1 LLKRKDGAKMNPQ
14 KDLDSFHF
22 FILFLVELKTNMVTF
37 GTDITASVYTNTHI
51 QMSWTVSHL
60 TPQTLKYL

>member
-1 LLKRKDGAKMNPQ
+1 MNPQ

-51 QMSWTVSHL
+51 QMS
-60 TPQTLKYL
+60 